1 MSIAE
6 ISVKRYVFAAMLNLL
21 IILFGIISVNRI
33 SIDRSPDIDFS
44 LISVTT
50 ILPGANP
57 DVVDSS
63 VTNIIEGAVNSIPGI
78 EDVRSR
84 SAPGVSNVFAQ
95 FFLEK
100 DLEVAFN
107 DVQSKVNQ
115 ILYQLPEDAKTPI
128 ITKIETGEI
137 PIIWFSLTG
146 DRTLQELSV
155 YAKNT
160 IKRRLETI
168 DGVASIR
175 IGGEQE
181 RNIRVNLNFDRMSA
195 FGVTVQDIVFAF
207 KKEHIKLSG
216 GFLIDNKKEDLLK
229 LDLESHSPKDV

>member
-6 ISVKRYVFAAMLNLL
+6 ISVKRYVFAAMVNLL

-63 VTNIIEGAVNSIPGI
+63 VTNIVEGAVNSISGI

-100 DLEVAFN
+100 
-107 DVQSKVNQ
+107 
-115 ILYQLPEDAKTPI
+115 T
-128 ITKIETGEI
+128 
-137 PIIWFSLTG
+137 
-146 DRTLQELSV
+146 
-155 YAKNT
+155 
-160 IKRRLETI
+160 LETPGA
-168 DGVASIR
+168 D
-175 IGGEQE
+175 
-181 RNIRVNLNFDRMSA
+181 
-195 FGVTVQDIVFAF
+195 
-207 KKEHIKLSG
+207 
-216 GFLIDNKKEDLLK
+216 
-229 LDLESHSPKDV
+229 LDLTSSIPEILLTAPSTILVTLESTTSGFAPGRIVVTEMSEKSMSGDLSIDIRFTEMMPNKMISRFTIAANT